1 MSDVLQTISESGNPP
16 VSRIKDA
23 KSAYEVW
30 ETLRRAD
37 AVSAYDRSKIDAAY
51 DNERPYDE
59 RALINAGQGY
69 RVNVSWG
76 FAKQVLDTAMAGY
89 TDIINAPQTF
99 FSCPTMYGPM
109 VERDELE
116 NVIAQEVTATIR
128 SWRNFFP
135 TYLRL
140 CNSFIKH
147 GVGIALFNDEWDW
160 RWKATDMSDFKLPRK
175 TEIGQENIDCAACLR
190 FYSPTQLYQ
199 LIKDEEI
206 ARINGFNVEACRRAI
221 ISSVNNNN
229 NHYQFR
235 QYDWEKLEVELRNND
250 LFFTTQAANQQSI
263 RVVHLWVT
271 EFDGKVSH
279 LMISDDN
286 GVQDFLFKK
295 IGRFDNSY
303 EAYTVFTYGVGT
315 NGYYH
320 GVRGQGYDVFA
331 INGALNRAYCSLL
344 EIASFGSAPT
354 FQPKDETA
362 LQEMQFIPNGI
373 YNLLSPGIEVIK
385 DTIVPNVSSGTL
397 PIVSAFTQLFRERT
411 ASYNTESLVNTSVEK
426 SATQVRAELSS
437 IAKMSV
443 SALNLFFDPWESL
456 IREMIRRMKR
466 RDYDAREPGGK
477 YIADLRKRL
486 LQRGSEGV
494 GAKDRYL
501 QAFYELDIDRLRI
514 TKPVGAGSEAARMV
528 AFDRLM
534 GIFGSLPDSGK
545 QNLVWDIVSETA
557 GYENAGRYAIA
568 PGETE
573 TPTWDASLAQ
583 VENNQLLQ
591 GGQIQVIDGQNDLV
605 HAKVHLTALEPL
617 VGQAQE
623 ALAVDPMSVADL
635 LPGLNNL
642 NQHMSEHV
650 ARLGQDPMM
659 REQSAFFRKALQNA
673 DEILHN
679 GTLKV
684 QKLMGEQQ
692 AMQEEAAMQ
701 QAIGGGV
708 EQQGPQVSPE
718 VLAKIEAMRAERQA
732 KLEMDFQQHQQR
744 MLMRQQDN
752 AQKMALRDA
761 ETASKIQRQGI
772 RF

>member
-1 MSDVLQTISESGNPP
+1 MSDVLETLSNNGTPP
-16 VSRIKDA
+16 TSRIKDA
-23 KSAYEVW
+23 RSAYEIW

-37 AVSAYDRSKIDAAY
+37 AVSSFDRSKIDAAY

-59 RALINAGQGY
+59 RALINAGQSY

-99 FSCPTMYGPM
+99 FSCPTLYGTQT
-109 VERDELE
+109 ENDELSQ
-116 NVIAQEVTATIR
+116 VVAQEVTAAIR

-135 TYLRL
+135 TYLKL

-147 GVGIALFNDEWDW
+147 GVGVVMFNDEWDW
-160 RWKATDMSDFKLPRK
+160 RWKSTDMSDFKIPRK
-175 TEIGQENIDCAACLR
+175 TEIGQDNIDVAACLR

-199 LIKDEEI
+199 LIKDEETAKI
-206 ARINGFNVEACRRAI
+206 HGFNIEACRRSI
-221 ISSVNNNN
+221 IQSVNNNN
-229 NHYQFR
+229 NYSNFR
-235 QYDWEKLEVELRNND
+235 QYDWEKLEMELRNND

-271 EFDGKVSH
+271 EFDNRVSH
-279 LMISDDN
+279 YMINDDN
-286 GVQDFLFKK
+286 SVQDFLFKK
-295 IGRFDNSY
+295 VGRFENSY
-303 EAYTVFTYGVGT
+303 QAYTVFTYGVGT

-426 SATQVRAELSS
+426 SATQVRAELSN

-443 SALNLFFDPWESL
+443 SSLNLFFDPWESL
-456 IREMIRRMKR
+456 MREMVRRLKR
-466 RDYDAREPGGK
+466 KYYDAREPGGK
-477 YIADLRKRL
+477 QVIELHKRL
-486 LQRGSEGV
+486 LRRGSESF

-501 QAFYELDIDRLRI
+501 QAFFDLDVDRLRI

-528 AFDRLM
+528 SFDRLM
-534 GIFGSLPDSGK
+534 GIFGSLPDFGK
-545 QNLVWDIVSETA
+545 QNLIWDIASETA
-557 GYENAGRYAIA
+557 GYENAARYAIQ
-568 PGETE
+568 PGDSER
-573 TPTWDASLAQ
+573 PTIDASIAQ
-583 VENNQLLQ
+583 IENNQLIA
-591 GGQIQVIDGQNDLV
+591 GSNIQVLDGQNNLV
-605 HAKVHLTALEPL
+605 HAKIHVEALNPL
-617 VGQAQE
+617 VTQAQE
-623 ALAVDPMSVADL
+623 LLELDPMQLAPML
-635 LPGLNNL
+635 GGINALNA
-642 NQHMSEHV
+642 HV
-650 ARLGQDPMM
+650 AQHVELLSQDPQM
-659 REQSAFFRKALQNA
+659 RSESAMFRQVLQNA

-684 QKLMGEQQ
+684 QKLMAQQQQQTMMQGGAEQEQ
-692 AMQEEAAMQ
+692 AQPQ
-701 QAIGGGV
+701 IDPAI
-708 EQQGPQVSPE
+708 
-718 VLAKIEAMRAERQA
+718 LAKIDSERAVRQA
-732 KLEMDFQQHQQR
+732 KLEMDMQTHQQK
-744 MLMRQQDN
+744 MVMRQQE
-752 AQKMALRDA
+752 ASQKLALRDA
-761 ETASKIQRQGI
+761 EVASKIQTQGV
-772 RF
+772 RV

>member
-1 MSDVLQTISESGNPP
+1 MSDALETLSKEGTPP
-16 VSRIKDA
+16 TSRIKDA
-23 KSAYEVW
+23 RSAYEIW

-37 AVSAYDRSKIDAAY
+37 AVSSFDRSKIDAAY

-59 RALINAGQGY
+59 RALINAGQSY

-99 FSCPTMYGPM
+99 FSCPTLYGTQT
-109 VERDELE
+109 ENDELSQ
-116 NVIAQEVTATIR
+116 VVAQEVTAAIR

-135 TYLRL
+135 TYLKL

-147 GVGIALFNDEWDW
+147 GVGVVMFNDEWDW
-160 RWKATDMSDFKLPRK
+160 RWKSTDMSDFKIPRK
-175 TEIGQENIDCAACLR
+175 TEIGQDNIDVAACLR

-199 LIKDEEI
+199 LIKDEETAKI
-206 ARINGFNVEACRRAI
+206 HGFNIEACRRSI
-221 ISSVNNNN
+221 IQSVNNNN
-229 NHYQFR
+229 NYSNFR
-235 QYDWEKLEVELRNND
+235 QYDWEKLEMELRNND

-271 EFDGKVSH
+271 EFDNRVSH
-279 LMISDDN
+279 YMINDDN
-286 GVQDFLFKK
+286 SVQDFLFKK
-295 IGRFDNSY
+295 VGRFENSY
-303 EAYTVFTYGVGT
+303 QAYTVFTYGVGT

-385 DTIVPNVSSGTL
+385 DTIIPNVSSGTL

-426 SATQVRAELSS
+426 SATQVRAELSN

-443 SALNLFFDPWESL
+443 SSLNLFFDPWESL
-456 IREMIRRMKR
+456 MREMVRRLKR
-466 RDYDAREPGGK
+466 KDYDAREPGGK
-477 YIADLRKRL
+477 QVIELHKRL
-486 LQRGSEGV
+486 LRRGSESF

-501 QAFYELDIDRLRI
+501 QAFFDLDVDRLRI

-528 AFDRLM
+528 SFDRLM
-534 GIFGSLPDSGK
+534 GIFGSLPDFGK
-545 QNLVWDIVSETA
+545 QNLIWDIASETA
-557 GYENAGRYAIA
+557 GYENAARYAIQ
-568 PGETE
+568 PGDSER
-573 TPTWDASLAQ
+573 PTIDASIAQ
-583 VENNQLLQ
+583 IENNQLIA
-591 GGQIQVIDGQNDLV
+591 GSNIQVLDGQNNLV
-605 HAKVHLTALEPL
+605 HAKIHVEALNPL
-617 VGQAQE
+617 VTQAQE
-623 ALAVDPMSVADL
+623 LLELDPMQLAPML
-635 LPGLNNL
+635 GGINALNA
-642 NQHMSEHV
+642 HV
-650 ARLGQDPMM
+650 AQHVELLSQDPQM
-659 REQSAFFRKALQNA
+659 RSESAMFRQVLQNA

-684 QKLMGEQQ
+684 QKLMAQQQQQTMMQGGAEQEQ
-692 AMQEEAAMQ
+692 AQ
-701 QAIGGGV
+701 
-708 EQQGPQVSPE
+708 PQIDPA
-718 VLAKIEAMRAERQA
+718 VLAKIDSERSIRQA
-732 KLEMDFQQHQQR
+732 KLEMDMQTHQQK
-744 MLMRQQDN
+744 MIMRQQE
-752 AQKMALRDA
+752 ASQKLALRDA
-761 ETASKIQRQGI
+761 EVASKIQTQGI
-772 RF
+772 RA

>member
-1 MSDVLQTISESGNPP
+1 MSDVLETLSKDGSPP
-16 VSRIKDA
+16 TSRIKDA
-23 KSAYEVW
+23 KSAYEIW

-37 AVSAYDRSKIDAAY
+37 AVSSFDRSKIDAAY

-59 RALINAGQGY
+59 RALINAGQSY

-99 FSCPTMYGPM
+99 FSCPTLYGTQT
-109 VERDELE
+109 ENDELSQ
-116 NVIAQEVTATIR
+116 VVAQEVTAAIR

-135 TYLRL
+135 TYLKL

-147 GVGIALFNDEWDW
+147 GVGVVMFNDEWDW
-160 RWKATDMSDFKLPRK
+160 RWKSTDMSDFKIPRK
-175 TEIGQENIDCAACLR
+175 TEIGQDNIDVAACLR

-199 LIKDEEI
+199 LIKDEET
-206 ARINGFNVEACRRAI
+206 ARIHGFNIDACRKAI
-221 ISSVNNNN
+221 IQSVNNNN
-229 NHYQFR
+229 NYSNFR
-235 QYDWEKLEVELRNND
+235 QYDWEKLEMELRNND

-271 EFDGKVSH
+271 EFDGRVSH
-279 LMISDDN
+279 YMINDDN
-286 GVQDFLFKK
+286 SVQDFLFKK
-295 IGRFDNSY
+295 VGRFENSY
-303 EAYTVFTYGVGT
+303 QAYTVFTYGVGT

-373 YNLLSPGIEVIK
+373 YNLLSPGIDVIK

-426 SATQVRAELSS
+426 SATQVRAELSN

-443 SALNLFFDPWESL
+443 SSLNLFFDPWESL
-456 IREMIRRMKR
+456 MREMVRRLKR
-466 RDYDAREPGGK
+466 KDYDAREPGGK
-477 YIADLRKRL
+477 QVIELHKRL
-486 LQRGSEGV
+486 LRRGEESF

-501 QAFYELDIDRLRI
+501 QAFFDLDVDRLRI

-528 AFDRLM
+528 SFDRLM
-534 GIFGSLPDSGK
+534 GIFGSLPDFGK
-545 QNLVWDIVSETA
+545 QNLIWDIASETA
-557 GYENAGRYAIA
+557 GYENAARYAIQ
-568 PGETE
+568 PGDSER
-573 TPTWDASLAQ
+573 PTIDASIAQ
-583 VENNQLLQ
+583 IENNQLIA
-591 GGQIQVIDGQNDLV
+591 GSNIQVLDGQNNLV
-605 HAKVHLTALEPL
+605 HAKVHIEALNPL
-617 VGQAQE
+617 VTQAQE
-623 ALAVDPMSVADL
+623 LLELDPMQLAPML
-635 LPGLNNL
+635 GGINALNA
-642 NQHMSEHV
+642 HV
-650 ARLGQDPMM
+650 AQHVELLSQDPAM
-659 REQSAFFRKALQNA
+659 RSESAMFRQVLQNA

-684 QKLMGEQQ
+684 QKLMAQQEQQ
-692 AMQEEAAMQ
+692 ALLQ
-701 QAIGGGV
+701 GGV
-708 EQQGPQVSPE
+708 EQEQAQPQIDPAI
-718 VLAKIEAMRAERQA
+718 LAKIDSERAIRQA
-732 KLEMDFQQHQQR
+732 KLEMDMQTHQQK
-744 MLMRQQDN
+744 MIMRQQE
-752 AQKMALRDA
+752 ASQKLALRDA
-761 ETASKIQRQGI
+761 EVASKIQTQGI
-772 RF
+772 RA

>member
-1 MSDVLQTISESGNPP
+1 MSDRLETISQSGKPP

-23 KSAYEVW
+23 KSAYEIW

-37 AVSAYDRSKIDAAY
+37 AVSAFDRSKIDAAY

-59 RALINAGQGY
+59 RALINAGQAY

-76 FAKQVLDTAMAGY
+76 FAKQVLDTALAGY
-89 TDIINAPQTF
+89 VDIINAPQTF
-99 FSCPTMYGPM
+99 FRCPTLYGSQT
-109 VERDELE
+109 ERDELE
-116 NVIAQEVTATIR
+116 QVVAQEVTAAVR

-135 TYLRL
+135 TYLKL

-147 GVGIALFNDEWDW
+147 GVGVSLFNDEWDW
-160 RWKATDMSDFKLPRK
+160 RWKSTDMSDFKIPRK
-175 TEIGQENIDCAACLR
+175 TEIGQDNIDVAACLR

-199 LIKDEEI
+199 LIKDEET
-206 ARINGFNVEACRRAI
+206 AKINGFNIEACRKAI

-229 NHYQFR
+229 NYYNFR
-235 QYDWEKLEVELRNND
+235 QYDWEKLEMELRNND

-279 LMISDDN
+279 YMINDDN

-295 IGRFDNSY
+295 IGRFQNSY

-362 LQEMQFIPNGI
+362 LQEMQFIPNGV

-385 DTIVPNVSSGTL
+385 DTIVPNVSNGTL

-411 ASYNTESLVNTSVEK
+411 SAYNTESLINTSVEK
-426 SATQVRAELSS
+426 SATQVRAELSN

-456 IREMIRRMKR
+456 MREMIRRMKR
-466 RDYDAREPGGK
+466 KDYDNREPGGK
-477 YIADLRKRL
+477 YIVELHKRL
-486 LQRGSEGV
+486 LRRGAEGF

-501 QAFYELDIDRLRI
+501 QAFFNLDTDRLRVV
-514 TKPVGAGSEAARMV
+514 KPVGAGSEAARMV

-534 GIFGSLPDSGK
+534 GIFGSLPDYGK
-545 QNLVWDIVSETA
+545 QNLIWDIASETA
-557 GYENAGRYAIA
+557 GYENASRYAIQ
-568 PGETE
+568 PGESE
-573 TPTWDASLAQ
+573 KPTMDASIAQ
-583 VENNQLLQ
+583 LENNSLLA
-591 GGQIQVIDGQNDLV
+591 GGQIMVLDGQNDLV
-605 HAKVHLTALEPL
+605 HAKVHIEALNPL
-617 VGQAQE
+617 VDQAQE
-623 ALAVDPMSVADL
+623 ALQVDPMQLAPML
-635 LPGLNNL
+635 EGINALNA
-642 NQHMSEHV
+642 HV
-650 ARLGQDPMM
+650 AQHVERLSGDPAM
-659 REQSAFFRKALQNA
+659 REESALYRKVLQNA

-684 QKLMGEQQ
+684 QKLMAEQEQQ
-692 AMQEEAAMQ
+692 SMLGEMENANLA
-701 QAIGGGV
+701 
-708 EQQGPQVSPE
+708 QGQPQIDPAT
-718 VLAKIEAMRAERQA
+718 LAKIEAQRAERQA
-732 KLEMDFQQHQQR
+732 KLEMDMQMHQQR
-744 MLMRQQDN
+744 MIMRQQDAN
-752 AQKMALRDA
+752 QKMAIRDA
-761 ETASKIQRQGI
+761 EAASKIQSQGI
-772 RF
+772 RI

>member
-1 MSDVLQTISESGNPP
+1 MSDVLETLSNNGTPP
-16 VSRIKDA
+16 TSRIKDA
-23 KSAYEVW
+23 RSAYEIW

-37 AVSAYDRSKIDAAY
+37 AVSSFDRSKIDAAY

-59 RALINAGQGY
+59 RALINAGQSY

-99 FSCPTMYGPM
+99 FSCPTLYGTQT
-109 VERDELE
+109 ENDELSQ
-116 NVIAQEVTATIR
+116 VVAQEVTAAIR

-135 TYLRL
+135 TYLKL

-147 GVGIALFNDEWDW
+147 GVGVVMFNDEWDW
-160 RWKATDMSDFKLPRK
+160 RWKSTDMSDFKIPRK
-175 TEIGQENIDCAACLR
+175 TEIGQDNIDVAACLR

-199 LIKDEEI
+199 LIKDEETAKI
-206 ARINGFNVEACRRAI
+206 HGFNIEACRRSI
-221 ISSVNNNN
+221 IQSVNNNN
-229 NHYQFR
+229 NYSNFR
-235 QYDWEKLEVELRNND
+235 QYDWEKLEMELRNND

-271 EFDGKVSH
+271 EFDNRVSH
-279 LMISDDN
+279 YMINDDN
-286 GVQDFLFKK
+286 SVQDFLFKK
-295 IGRFDNSY
+295 VGRFENSY
-303 EAYTVFTYGVGT
+303 QAYTVFTYGVGT

-426 SATQVRAELSS
+426 SATQVRAELSN

-443 SALNLFFDPWESL
+443 SSLNLFFDPLESL
-456 IREMIRRMKR
+456 MREMVRRLKR
-466 RDYDAREPGGK
+466 KYYDAREPGGK
-477 YIADLRKRL
+477 QVIELHKRL
-486 LQRGSEGV
+486 LRRGSESF

-501 QAFYELDIDRLRI
+501 QAFFDLDVDRLRI

-528 AFDRLM
+528 SFDRLM
-534 GIFGSLPDSGK
+534 GIFGSLPDFGK
-545 QNLVWDIVSETA
+545 QNLIWDIASETA
-557 GYENAGRYAIA
+557 GYENAARYAIQ
-568 PGETE
+568 PGDSER
-573 TPTWDASLAQ
+573 PTIDASIAQ
-583 VENNQLLQ
+583 IENNQLIA
-591 GGQIQVIDGQNDLV
+591 GSNIQVLDGQNNLV
-605 HAKVHLTALEPL
+605 HAKIHVEALNPL
-617 VGQAQE
+617 VTQAQE
-623 ALAVDPMSVADL
+623 LLELDPMQLAPML
-635 LPGLNNL
+635 GGINALNA
-642 NQHMSEHV
+642 HV
-650 ARLGQDPMM
+650 AQHVELLSQDPQM
-659 REQSAFFRKALQNA
+659 RSESAMFRQVLQNA

-684 QKLMGEQQ
+684 QKLMAQQQQQTMMQGGAEQEQ
-692 AMQEEAAMQ
+692 AQPQ
-701 QAIGGGV
+701 IDPAI
-708 EQQGPQVSPE
+708 
-718 VLAKIEAMRAERQA
+718 LAKIDSERAVRQA
-732 KLEMDFQQHQQR
+732 KLEMDMQTHQQK
-744 MLMRQQDN
+744 MVMRQQE
-752 AQKMALRDA
+752 ASQKLALRDA
-761 ETASKIQRQGI
+761 EVASKIQTQGV
-772 RF
+772 RV

>member
-1 MSDVLQTISESGNPP
+1 MSDVLETLSNNGTPP
-16 VSRIKDA
+16 TSRIKDA
-23 KSAYEVW
+23 RSAYEIW

-37 AVSAYDRSKIDAAY
+37 AVSSFDRSKIDAAY

-59 RALINAGQGY
+59 RALINAGQSY

-99 FSCPTMYGPM
+99 FSCPTLYGTQT
-109 VERDELE
+109 ENDELSQ
-116 NVIAQEVTATIR
+116 VVAQEVTAAIR

-135 TYLRL
+135 TYLKL

-147 GVGIALFNDEWDW
+147 GVGVVMFNDEWDW
-160 RWKATDMSDFKLPRK
+160 RWKSTDMSDFKIPRK
-175 TEIGQENIDCAACLR
+175 TEIGQDNIDVAACLR

-199 LIKDEEI
+199 LIKDEETAKI
-206 ARINGFNVEACRRAI
+206 HGFNIEACRRSI
-221 ISSVNNNN
+221 IQSVNNNN
-229 NHYQFR
+229 NYSNFR
-235 QYDWEKLEVELRNND
+235 QYDWEKLEMELRNND

-271 EFDGKVSH
+271 EFDNRVSH
-279 LMISDDN
+279 YMINDDN
-286 GVQDFLFKK
+286 SVQDFLFKK
-295 IGRFDNSY
+295 VGRFENSY
-303 EAYTVFTYGVGT
+303 QAYTVFTYGVGT

-426 SATQVRAELSS
+426 SATQVRAELSN

-443 SALNLFFDPWESL
+443 SSLNLFFDPWESL
-456 IREMIRRMKR
+456 MREMVRRLKR
-466 RDYDAREPGGK
+466 KDYDAREPGGK
-477 YIADLRKRL
+477 QVIELHKRL
-486 LQRGSEGV
+486 LRRGSESF

-501 QAFYELDIDRLRI
+501 QAFFDLDVDRLRI

-528 AFDRLM
+528 SFDRLM
-534 GIFGSLPDSGK
+534 GIFGSLPDFGK
-545 QNLVWDIVSETA
+545 QNLIWDIASETA
-557 GYENAGRYAIA
+557 GYENAARYAIQ
-568 PGETE
+568 PGDSER
-573 TPTWDASLAQ
+573 PTIDASIAQ
-583 VENNQLLQ
+583 IENNQLIA
-591 GGQIQVIDGQNDLV
+591 GSNIQVLDGQNNLV
-605 HAKVHLTALEPL
+605 HAKIHVEALNPL
-617 VGQAQE
+617 VTQAQE
-623 ALAVDPMSVADL
+623 LLELDPMQLAPML
-635 LPGLNNL
+635 GGINALNA
-642 NQHMSEHV
+642 HV
-650 ARLGQDPMM
+650 AQHVELLSQDPQM
-659 REQSAFFRKALQNA
+659 RSESAMFRQVLQNA

-684 QKLMGEQQ
+684 QKLMAQQQQQTMMQGGAEQEQ
-692 AMQEEAAMQ
+692 AQPQ
-701 QAIGGGV
+701 IDPAI
-708 EQQGPQVSPE
+708 
-718 VLAKIEAMRAERQA
+718 LAKIDSERAVRQA
-732 KLEMDFQQHQQR
+732 KLEMDMQTHQQK
-744 MLMRQQDN
+744 MVMRQQE
-752 AQKMALRDA
+752 ASQKLALRDA
-761 ETASKIQRQGI
+761 EVASKIQTQGV
-772 RF
+772 RV